1 MTTVEDIIRAIYERP
16 EVREQVRRAVLTDEL
31 LSLPQKIAEIATMVQ
46 SNTKQIAELTA
57 RFDDLTATVQSNTRQ
72 IAELTAIVQSNTKKI
87 VELTIMVQN
96 NARQIAELT
105 ATVQSIAK
113 VQAQHTAD
121 IGMLVGDRLER
132 RIATIVPPRLSQTIG
147 LRRTRVM
154 YHPNLMPGSE
164 TEFISR
170 VEDAADAGVITDD
183 QEDRIKQ
190 TDLIMRSRRKSDGSR
205 VWIAVEASG
214 TIGLRDIW
222 RAPETAAALRAVFDE
237 DAIAVVVGYRIRD
250 EDRARAKASGAIVL
264 IENKY
269 QT

>member
-1 MTTVEDIIRAIYERP
+1 M
-16 EVREQVRRAVLTDEL
+16 
-31 LSLPQKIAEIATMVQ
+31 
-46 SNTKQIAELTA
+46 
-57 RFDDLTATVQSNTRQ
+57 QSNTRQ

-269 QT
+269 QP